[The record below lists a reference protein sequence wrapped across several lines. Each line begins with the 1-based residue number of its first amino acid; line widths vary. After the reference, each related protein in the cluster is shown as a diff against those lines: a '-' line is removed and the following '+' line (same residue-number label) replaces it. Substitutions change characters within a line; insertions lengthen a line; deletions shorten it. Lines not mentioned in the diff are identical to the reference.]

1 MKTAT
6 DVELLRL
13 LDALRQQRG
22 GEELIGDL
30 Q

>member
-22 GEELIGDL
+22 EELIGDRDE
-30 Q
+30 